1 MTTDPTSGIPAGRET
16 TPQVSTS
23 EAESSATEAAPSEP
37 PMSTTPAAA
46 VAGVE
51 PAEEPTPLDPAI
63 ASEVMIPAVSGSD
76 AHADQNEVTGGE
88 WDQLS
93 AKLAAW
99 WQEQNLTEQWQRLS
113 KPLVLAGGLL
123 GLILVLR
130 IYSAFLTAVAS
141 VPLAPRLFELVG
153 VSWLAWFSLTHL
165 IRSDE
170 RRKVMSGLRERWQSF
185 RGSSGQ

>member
-1 MTTDPTSGIPAGRET
+1 MTTDPTSGIPAGSES
-16 TPQVSTS
+16 TPQDSTS
-23 EAESSATEAAPSEP
+23 EAESSATEAAPPEP
-37 PMSTTPAAA
+37 PMPAIPAAA
-46 VAGVE
+46 VAAVE
-51 PAEEPTPLDPAI
+51 PAEEAAPLDPAI
-63 ASEVMIPAVSGSD
+63 ASEVMIAAVTGGD
-76 AHADQNEVTGGE
+76 ANADQNETTGGE

-99 WQEQNLTEQWQRLS
+99 WHEQNLSEQWQRLR
-113 KPLVLAGGLL
+113 KPLVLAGGLV

-130 IYSAFLTAVAS
+130 IYSAVLAAVAS

-170 RRKVMSGLRERWQSF
+170 RRKVMSGLSERWQAF
-185 RGSSGQ
+185 RGGSGQ